1 MFTMLLQMLFVPKR
15 ARTKMAARRKS
26 PVPSPAPR
34 GGQGT
39 PTAAAG
45 GRDKLLSDTM
55 AVYRQQRQDVYDT
68 LDDATRRRIEE
79 DAENAFGQI
88 LDPKR

>member
-1 MFTMLLQMLFVPKR
+1 MFTKLLQMLFVPKR

-26 PVPSPAPR
+26 PVPPK
-34 GGQGT
+34 
-39 PTAAAG
+39 AAAG

-88 LDPKR
+88 LGPKR